1 MKKASFIIAAS
12 LFAGTA
18 SAGGLSDPIVA
29 TPVTPTVI
37 VADAQASSAP
47 SPALVMT
54 LIVLTAFSPAV
65 LN

>member
-1 MKKASFIIAAS
+1 MKKASLIIAAT
-12 LFAGTA
+12 LFAGSATA
-18 SAGGLSDPIVA
+18 GSMSDPIVSP
-29 TPVTPTVI
+29 PVTPVQI
-37 VADAQASSAP
+37 IEDAQSSSAP

>member
-1 MKKASFIIAAS
+1 MKKASLILAAS
-12 LFAGTA
+12 LFASTA
-18 SAGGLSDPIVA
+18 TAGGLSDPIVA
-29 TPVTPTVI
+29 TPVTPTEI